1 MKARILLADDDKVF
15 CNLVSRVL
23 KRNEYEVTSVNSVE
37 DAQKALQSSDYDI
50 MMLDM
55 CFPALSDGFGLLE
68 EVRQQ

>member
-37 DAQKALQSSDYDI
+37 EAQKNVAKLKLRHHDAGYV
-50 MMLDM
+50 
-55 CFPALSDGFGLLE
+55 LSRPE
-68 EVRQQ
+68 

>member
-37 DAQKALQSSDYDI
+37 EAQKRCKAQITTS
-50 MMLDM
+50 
-55 CFPALSDGFGLLE
+55 
-68 EVRQQ
+68 